1 MKKKYISLACTLGA
15 LTLNALSDNHGNL
28 SKQIEGEWI
37 MYRGDSYEIKNISN
51 GKVKSIFYRWDGRM
65 NFERSANI
73 SLRDQSSGKQKTII
87 NQSEEWEYLAS
98 GNTPK
103 DNSWTGLSFDR
114 KKAGWKT
121 GKAGFGYGDDDDETV
136 LEDMQNK
143 YSKIFI
149 RKEFTLP
156 EGTKLDNLA
165 LLINY
170 DDAFVLHVNGRRL
183 MNSNNLII
191 NEETGGITVNNHEA
205 NGPEYFSLND
215 YAGVFKVGKNVIAFE
230 GHNTNLESSD
240 FTLNPQLIMGGSTKY
255 ILTNRTEKASLP
267 DGDWWYNKRAW
278 NGKIDELMIWRTAL
292 TDKEVADLWNEGKGS
307 KRLPKGSSKSLI
319 GHWPFDGDLND
330 KSGNK
335 RNASGHN
342 SPGFS
347 EGKIGKALELN
358 GDNQYVTLGGNPVDY
373 APKSGNITIS
383 FWFSADK
390 LDNRWQT
397 LISNGDAGGGKW
409 RIHRHQFSDSISYVG
424 GAMAINEMVNIN
436 DGELHHLVAVTEKD
450 KEVRLYIDNNL
461 IRNSGNNGIGNL
473 TANKINPTVGAE
485 LQGLENLKP
494 ALEGALI
501 PSQDSLRIT
510 VNPLPDTPGFIY
522 NNRSGFYKRTS
533 EPEIALLL
541 ASQRGDQEKV
551 NDLLNSKSDPNAHIS
566 GSYNALS
573 YAASRG
579 HLDVVKTLLENK
591 ADVNKAANFQKTPLL
606 VTAGTNQ
613 VEAAKLLLSNGANL
627 NAKQGNGSYATHEAC
642 LRGQPEMLKFLL
654 EKGLDPNLQN
664 SGRFTAMHFAVWQMQ
679 KGRHEWNEPR
689 IRCVK
694 LLMDNGANPK
704 LKAGNN
710 NQSPIQQALNKGL
723 DNVVEILLK

>member
-1 MKKKYISLACTLGA
+1 MKKQYMIISCAIGA
-15 LTLNALSDNHGNL
+15 LTLNALSDNDGSL
-28 SKQIEGEWI
+28 LKRIEGEWI
-37 MYRGDSYEIKNISN
+37 MFRGDSYEIKNISN
-51 GKVKSIFYRWDGRM
+51 GKVTSKFYRWDGRM
-65 NFERSANI
+65 NFERSADI
-73 SLRDQSSGKQKTII
+73 SLRDQSSGEQQTII
-87 NQSEEWEYLAS
+87 DQGAKWDYLAS
-98 GNTPK
+98 GNTPEN
-103 DNSWTGLSFDR
+103 NSWTGLSFDG

-121 GKAGFGYGDDDDETV
+121 GKAGFGYGDDDDQTL

-143 YSKIFI
+143 YSKVFI

-156 EGTKLDNLA
+156 EGTKLNNLA

-183 MNSNNLII
+183 MNSKSLTI
-191 NEETGGITVNNHEA
+191 NEKTGEVAVNNHEA
-205 NGPEYFSLND
+205 NGSEYFSLND
-215 YAGVFKVGKNVIAFE
+215 YAGAFKAGKNVIAFE

-240 FTLNPQLIMGGSTKY
+240 FTLDPQLIMGGSTKY
-255 ILTNRTEKASLP
+255 VLTNRTEKTSLS
-267 DGDWWYNKRAW
+267 DGDWWFKKRAW
-278 NGKIDELMIWRTAL
+278 NGKIDELTIWGKAL
-292 TDKEVADLWNEGKGS
+292 NDEEVADLWNEGKGR
-307 KRLPKGSSKSLI
+307 KELPKGSSKSLI
-319 GHWPFDGDLND
+319 GHWPFDGDLHD

-358 GDNQYVTLGGNPVDY
+358 GENQYVTLGGKPVDY
-373 APKSGNITIS
+373 APKSGSITIS

-390 LDNRWQT
+390 LDHRWQT
-397 LISNGDAGGGKW
+397 LISNGDAGWGKW
-409 RIHRHQFSDSISYVG
+409 RIHRHQFSDNISYMG
-424 GAMAINEMVNIN
+424 GAMAVNKMVNIN

-450 KEVRLYIDNNL
+450 KEVRLYIDNKP
-461 IRNSGNNGIGNL
+461 IRNTGNNGVGNL
-473 TANKINPTVGAE
+473 TLNKINPTVGAE

-510 VNPLPDTPGFIY
+510 VKPLADTPGFIY
-522 NNRSGFYKRTS
+522 NNRAGVYKRTS
-533 EPEIALLL
+533 DPEIALLL

-551 NDLLNSKSDPNAHIS
+551 SNLLNSKADANAHVS
-566 GSYNALS
+566 GSYNALA

-579 HLDVVKTLLENK
+579 HLDVVKTLLNNK

-613 VEAAKLLLSNGANL
+613 IDAAKLLLANGANL
-627 NAKQGNGSYATHEAC
+627 NAQQGQGAYATHEAC
-642 LRGQPEMLKFLL
+642 FFGQPEMLKFLL
-654 EKGLDPNLQN
+654 KKGLDPNLQN
-664 SGRFTAMHFAVWQMQ
+664 SGGFTAMHFAVWQMQ
-679 KGRHEWNEPR
+679 EGRHEWNEPR

-710 NQSPIQQALNKGL
+710 NQSPIQQALSKGL
-723 DNVVEILLK
+723 DHVVKILIK

>member
-1 MKKKYISLACTLGA
+1 MKKKYISVAFTLGA
-15 LTLNALSDNHGNL
+15 LTLNALSDNHSNL

-37 MYRGDSYEIKNISN
+37 MYRGDNYEIKSISN
-51 GKVKSIFYRWDGRM
+51 GNVKSIFYRWDGRI
-65 NFERSANI
+65 NFERSANLI
-73 SLRDQSSGKQKTII
+73 LKDQSGGKQKTII
-87 NQSEEWEYLAS
+87 NQSEEWEYLAN
-98 GNTPK
+98 GNSPK
-103 DNSWTGLSFDR
+103 DNSWTGLSFDS

-156 EGTKLDNLA
+156 EGTKLNNLA

-191 NEETGGITVNNHEA
+191 NEGTGEITVNNHEA

-215 YAGVFKVGKNVIAFE
+215 YAGAFKVGKNVIAFE

-240 FTLNPQLIMGGSTKY
+240 FTLDPQLIMGGSAKY
-255 ILTNRTEKASLP
+255 VLTNRTEKTSLP
-267 DGDWWYNKRAW
+267 DGDWWFNKRAW
-278 NGKIDELMIWRTAL
+278 NGKIDELIIWGKAL
-292 TDKEVADLWNEGKGS
+292 NDEEVADLWNEGKGS
-307 KRLPKGSSKSLI
+307 KKLPEGASKSLI
-319 GHWPFDGDLND
+319 GYWPFDGDLDD
-330 KSGNK
+330 KSSNK
-335 RNASGHN
+335 RNGSGHN

-347 EGKIGKALELN
+347 EGKLGKALELN
-358 GDNQYVTLGGNPVDY
+358 GDNQYVTLGGEPADY
-373 APKSGNITIS
+373 APQSGNITIS

-390 LDNRWQT
+390 LDTRWQT
-397 LISNGDAGGGKW
+397 LISNGDSGGSKW
-409 RIHRHQFSDSISYVG
+409 RIHRHQFTDNISYIG
-424 GAMAINEMVNIN
+424 GAMANNNMVNIN
-436 DGELHHLVAVTEKD
+436 DGKLHHLVAVTEKD
-450 KEVRLYIDNNL
+450 KEVRLYIDNKVV
-461 IRNSGNNGIGNL
+461 RNSGNNGIGNL
-473 TANKINPTVGAE
+473 SSNKINPTVGAE

-494 ALEGALI
+494 ALKGALI

-510 VNPLPDTPGFIY
+510 VDPLPDTPGWIY

-533 EPEIALLL
+533 DPEIALLL

-551 NDLLNSKSDPNAHIS
+551 NDLLNRKVDPNAHFS
-566 GSYNALS
+566 GSYNALA
-573 YAASRG
+573 YAASSG
-579 HLDVVKTLLENK
+579 HLEVVKALLKNK
-591 ADVNKAANFQKTPLL
+591 ADVNKAGRLQKTPLL

-613 VEAAKLLLSNGANL
+613 IEAAKLLLSNGANL
-627 NAKQGNGSYATHEAC
+627 NAKQGQGAYATHEAC
-642 LRGQPEMLKFLL
+642 FFGQPEMLKFLL

-664 SGRFTAMHFAVWQMQ
+664 SGGFTAMHFAVGQMQ
-679 KGRHEWNEPR
+679 KGRSEWNAPR
-689 IRCVK
+689 IKCVK

-710 NQSPIQQALNKGL
+710 NQNPIQQALNKGL
-723 DNVVEILLK
+723 DDVAKILIK